1 MAKAADQSNA
11 EGYDASGSGECSHEM
26 SVLRD
31 RQQLRRK
38 VQQRNREKL
47 VTGIESHTLL
57 RKKPK

>member
-11 EGYDASGSGECSHEM
+11 ENGDASGSGECSREM

-31 RQQLRRK
+31 RQQLRRR

>member
-11 EGYDASGSGECSHEM
+11 ENDDASGSRERSREM

-31 RQQLRRK
+31 RQQLRRR

-47 VTGIESHTLL
+47 VAGIESHTLL